1 MYALLLRA
9 LLLAALT
16 THAFVA
22 HPRPAGARAPRPT
35 HRSRPFR
42 PGVALAAEVEDRAQQ
57 TLLLNNF
64 LTQRAVQTLLFL
76 LRTGRDEVTA
86 NWLHRFLNHTGM
98 EHFHGTRGLK
108 VPWDDY
114 VAQLLT
120 ADTEEI
126 VASLR
131 KHSGHRLSPGNPY
144 AKTLESQ
151 WFNYTVDIFPRDL
164 GERVLSLRAAL
175 AAEWIDDLAAVGRG
189 QDELLRAYR
198 DSVRDGEDPLAGQVL
213 PAALEGF
220 DTFIGMG
227 ESTAYRGGNYDLLLR
242 LSAQQ
247 GVLRTLRRL
256 EGSFA
261 KQDAYSAAF
270 LRGFYDERGRFDGDQ
285 PNGVADAFFRRLLDE
300 PPRVKGTLLLDTVAI
315 ATDVIDD
322 QLRVVNGWRELLP
335 AVDEL
340 NADVRRRALEASFST
355 LG

>member
-1 MYALLLRA
+1 MYELLLRA

-16 THAFVA
+16 AHAFVA

-64 LTQRAVQTLLFL
+64 LARRAVRTLLFPP
-76 LRTGRDEVTA
+76 RTGRDEVTA
-86 NWLHRFLNHTGM
+86 NHTGM

-114 VAQLLT
+114 VAKLLA
-120 ADTEEI
+120 ADAEEI
-126 VASLR
+126 VVSPR
-131 KHSGHRLSPGNPY
+131 KHGGRRPSPGNPY
-144 AKTLESQ
+144 AKTRESQ

-164 GERVLSLRAAL
+164 GERV
-175 AAEWIDDLAAVGRG
+175 LAAVGRG

-227 ESTAYRGGNYDLLLR
+227 ESTAYRGGSYDLLLR

-300 PPRVKGTLLLDTVAI
+300 PPRVKGTLILDTVAI